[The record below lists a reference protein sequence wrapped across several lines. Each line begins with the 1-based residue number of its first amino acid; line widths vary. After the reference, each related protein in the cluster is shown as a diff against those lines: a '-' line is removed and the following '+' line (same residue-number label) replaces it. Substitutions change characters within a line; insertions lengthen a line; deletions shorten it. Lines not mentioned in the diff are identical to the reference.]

1 MATVVTERCK
11 LVAYY
16 RVSTDEQGEIGLGM
30 KAQQRLV
37 AAYSESSGCEIVKN
51 YTEVESGKL
60 SALGRPELAKALAY
74 CKRTKG
80 TTLVIA
86 KLDRLARNLNF
97 ISGLMES
104 KVPFIAADSPN
115 DDRFILH
122 IKAAVYEEEGRRIS
136 LRTKEALA
144 ELKANGVTL
153 GTPANLTPSA
163 QAKGARANRDKAMMA
178 TAVIAP
184 RLRDLRRQG
193 KTLAA
198 IADELNTYGCT
209 TPRGAA
215 WTPTSVKRVLDRS

>member
-1 MATVVTERCK
+1 MASVASERCK

-16 RVSTDEQGEIGLGM
+16 RVSTDDQGEVGLGM

-37 AAYSESSGCEIVKN
+37 ASYSESSGCEIVKE

-60 SALGRPELAKALAY
+60 SAIGRPELAKALAY

-86 KLDRLARNLNF
+86 KLDRLGRNLNF
-97 ISGLMES
+97 ISGLMETGVS
-104 KVPFIAADSPN
+104 FVAADSPN

-122 IKAAVYEEEGRRIS
+122 VKAAMHEEEGRKIS

-144 ELKANGVTL
+144 ELKAQGVKL

-163 QAKGARANRDKAMMA
+163 QAKGARANRDKAIMELA
-178 TAVIAP
+178 TVAP
-184 RLRDLRRQG
+184 LLRQWRGQG
-193 KTLAA
+193 KTLAV
-198 IADELNTYGCT
+198 IAGELNAIGRT
-209 TPRGAA
+209 TRQGAA
-215 WTPTSVKRVLDRS
+215 WTPSAVKRVLDRS